1 MGVVARA
8 NKRGCLLCYFY
19 GPKRNSLPTL
29 SVTDFLSLATR
40 AGSVRLRNCYAPGM
54 ARGWESKAI
63 ESQQD
68 DAERKAANGPALTPE
83 ERARHQQK
91 AGLQLALAETQAQ
104 MGAAC
109 RPAHREMLKLRL
121 EAIQAQ
127 LKAL

>member
-1 MGVVARA
+1 M
-8 NKRGCLLCYFY
+8 
-19 GPKRNSLPTL
+19 
-29 SVTDFLSLATR
+29 
-40 AGSVRLRNCYAPGM
+40 LRVM
-54 ARGWESKAI
+54 ARGWESKSI

-68 DAERKAANGPALTPE
+68 EAGRKTASGPDLTPE
-83 ERARHQQK
+83 QRTNLQHK

-127 LKAL
+127 LKDL

>member
-1 MGVVARA
+1 
-8 NKRGCLLCYFY
+8 
-19 GPKRNSLPTL
+19 
-29 SVTDFLSLATR
+29 
-40 AGSVRLRNCYAPGM
+40 M

-68 DAERKAANGPALTPE
+68 DAGRKAADGPALTPE

-91 AGLQLALAETQAQ
+91 AGLQLALAETQSQ

-121 EAIQAQ
+121 DAIQAQ
-127 LKAL
+127 LRDL

>member
-1 MGVVARA
+1 MIQP
-8 NKRGCLLCYFY
+8 LE
-19 GPKRNSLPTL
+19 S
-29 SVTDFLSLATR
+29 S

-68 DAERKAANGPALTPE
+68 DAERKPADRSPLTPD
-83 ERARHQQK
+83 ERARLQQR

-104 MGAAC
+104 LGAAC

-121 EAIQAQ
+121 DAIQDQ
-127 LKAL
+127 LKDL

>member
-1 MGVVARA
+1 MAAHPG
-8 NKRGCLLCYFY
+8 G
-19 GPKRNSLPTL
+19 
-29 SVTDFLSLATR
+29 
-40 AGSVRLRNCYAPGM
+40 GSVRLRNCYAAGV
-54 ARGWESKAI
+54 ARGWESKSI

-68 DAERKAANGPALTPE
+68 EAGRKSSGGPGLTPDQ
-83 ERARHQQK
+83 RASLQHK

-127 LKAL
+127 LKDL